1 MNIQNHATL
10 KMTPYEVVFGL
21 KPSSEPVQDLTI
33 ITEEITEEE
42 HSDSDN
48 DIKNQDEETTAS
60 FDETDGSDTLSPQ
73 NGGACI
79 ATYILV

>member
-33 ITEEITEEE
+33 ITEEE

-48 DIKNQDEETTAS
+48 DTKNQDEETTAS
-60 FDETDGSDTLSPQ
+60 FDETDGSDTLSLQ

-79 ATYILV
+79 ATYIPV